1 MNIDFY
7 KIAQSY
13 FQGTITAEDEQLLS
27 QFLQESED
35 HRVLFKQWSAE
46 WHDKAKAQASSKTQA
61 AWMRLTES
69 QKKDN
74 HSYQIEAK
82 PAVENKRRTVS
93 PPKRYW
99 YYAAAAVALLLIG
112 SAIWLFKPDQIETPY
127 MAQTERHEQR
137 TVTLPDGTQVTLN
150 GGSTLACADDFGKKD
165 RRISFEGE
173 GVFEVQKDAGKPFVI
188 QVGDYSVT
196 VLGTHFNLSAYQ
208 QDNAYTLAL
217 IEGSV
222 KVKYLQDSVMMQPNE
237 LLRFDRQT
245 STFEKEP
252 FQASTADAWT
262 QGRLE
267 FDNILLQDLASK
279 LERQYDVTIEF
290 ENPQIASEQV
300 YISISVEQSF
310 ADVCDALEALLPIE
324 IDGENN
330 VFMISAR

>member
-237 LLRFDRQT
+237 LLRFDRQS

-252 FQASTADAWT
+252 IQASTADAWT

>member
-74 HSYQIEAK
+74 HSYQIKENLV
-82 PAVENKRRTVS
+82 VESKRRTVS
-93 PPKRYW
+93 SSKRYW

-112 SAIWLFKPDQIETPY
+112 SALWLFKPDLAETPY

-150 GGSTLACADDFGKKD
+150 GESTVACADDFGKKD
-165 RRISFEGE
+165 RRINFEGE
-173 GVFEVQKDAGKPFVI
+173 GVFEVQKDSGKPFVI

>member
-237 LLRFDRQT
+237 LLRFDRQS

-252 FQASTADAWT
+252 IQASTADAWT

-290 ENPQIASEQV
+290 ENPQIASEKV

-324 IDGENN
+324 INGENN
-330 VFMISAR
+330 VYMISAR